1 MDSLK
6 RLGIPFSIL
15 IVCALLQR
23 LMDTYLRGC
32 YTQTFHTI
40 FLCAALFFFGYFLN
54 AKYKKISNAVM
65 PKVFSIVVLLLLLF
79 LQLGILQLPPLSR
92 FLHFFGLEGIYMYML
107 YVFCGFVFAD

>member
-23 LMDTYLRGC
+23 LMDTYLRGS

-54 AKYKKISNAVM
+54 AKYKIISYAVM
-65 PKVFSIVVLLLLLF
+65 PKVFSFCFESQCAELLAMRFCPFLLLCSRVVLKRREESF
-79 LQLGILQLPPLSR
+79 GKRPL
-92 FLHFFGLEGIYMYML
+92 E
-107 YVFCGFVFAD
+107 VP